1 MLTMIYT
8 KFNVGDVV
16 YAAETYEIYWASK
29 EPYTVTDVLIK
40 IDDSGQTVTY
50 RIKQGEIIDT
60 ISERL
65 LFATY
70 EECTKWC
77 DEHN

>member
-1 MLTMIYT
+1 MIYT
-8 KFNVGDVV
+8 KFNVGDTV
-16 YAAETYEIYWASK
+16 YAAETYEIYWANK
-29 EPYTVTDVLIK
+29 NPYIVIDVLIK

-50 RIKQGEIIDT
+50 RIKQGEIVDT
-60 ISERL
+60 ISEHL